1 MIVVFATAAAA
12 AAAADGPLCQDMTK
26 GYSDVRFWP
35 S

>member
-1 MIVVFATAAAA
+1 MIVVFATAA